1 MPFYWLCTPPPTLH
15 THTHTP
21 ASLLVLLFSFAFI
34 TILFSFSSQVASF
47 PSFSPPFSLFL
58 SFYYARFLSLSPTL
72 RFPLLFFFFL
82 SFPSFFPICFY
93 LPYPALPL
101 SSLPQY
107 PSYRLLPT
115 APSTFLFPTTLSY
128 MLLGFPLIF
137 AYSTFSFL
145 LCLPI
150 SPLLYLIPQPEP
162 RNSSPFA
169 LPPPIL

>member
-1 MPFYWLCTPPPTLH
+1 MPFYWLRTPSPTLH
-15 THTHTP
+15 THTHTHTRLFIGTSVSSCFYYHSFL
-21 ASLLVLLFSFAFI
+21 SLLTSCI
-34 TILFSFSSQVASF
+34 
-47 PSFSPPFSLFL
+47 FSLILPSFL
-58 SFYYARFLSLSPTL
+58 SFYSLSLSSTL

-82 SFPSFFPICFY
+82 SFLSLFPIRFY

-115 APSTFLFPTTLSY
+115 APSTFLFPTTFPY

-150 SPLLYLIPQPEP
+150 SPLFYFIPQPKP